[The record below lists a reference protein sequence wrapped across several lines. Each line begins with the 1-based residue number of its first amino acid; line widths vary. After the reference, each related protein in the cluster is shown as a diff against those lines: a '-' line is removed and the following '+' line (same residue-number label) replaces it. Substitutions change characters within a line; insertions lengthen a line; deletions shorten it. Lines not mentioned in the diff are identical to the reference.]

1 MNFDFEKNL
10 ELTIYFTKI
19 VDKFYKPHRIKFL
32 VTSFIVIFY
41 ISIPGFHVTS
51 LEITRTRFTGLM
63 EQRFFQNHFVFFP
76 SQIWISYDITPED
89 LKRCVLT
96 MEDDAF
102 SFHRGVDWESLELA
116 ARTNIRR
123 GKIVRGGSTITMQL
137 AKNIYFTTSRNYFRK
152 TKEIITAIRME
163 KELDKRIILEQY
175 LNVIELG
182 KRIFGAETASR
193 FYYKKS
199 VQNLSRRDIAR
210 LVAIIPSPL
219 KYSPLDKRRFVNNRA
234 ALALSRMDNSIL
246 PEEK

>member
-1 MNFDFEKNL
+1 
-10 ELTIYFTKI
+10 
-19 VDKFYKPHRIKFL
+19 
-32 VTSFIVIFY
+32 
-41 ISIPGFHVTS
+41 
-51 LEITRTRFTGLM
+51 
-63 EQRFFQNHFVFFP
+63 
-76 SQIWISYDITPED
+76 
-89 LKRCVLT
+89 